1 MKMSLKIGLLILT
14 MVFSDKLAAQENT
27 QSNNNLLDY
36 YDTELF
42 QLDHNMVGG
51 LTLNFK
57 NRSSRTLFGIAKSM
71 KNNLIQ
77 YEDTN
82 RQYRSYR
89 GKTISGNILMW
100 GGMATMLAGVCITA
114 FGQMQSY
121 TVASTSITASGRM
134 QSYTAD
140 RNINVGAGLMLGGS
154 VSALIATFILSSGQ
168 ENIFNAVNLYNRHRI
183 DEYIDRDK

>member
-42 QLDHNMVGG
+42 QWEFNMFGG
-51 LTLNFK
+51 VTLNFK
-57 NRSSRTLFGIAKSM
+57 NRSSITMFGIPESM

-100 GGMATMLAGVCITA
+100 GGMAAMLAGASITA
-114 FGQMQSY
+114 FGGTQRY
-121 TVASTSITASGRM
+121 TAAGTSITVT

-140 RNINVGAGLMLGGS
+140 RNIKVGAGLMSGGL
-154 VSALIATFILSSGQ
+154 VSALIASFILSSGQ

-183 DEYIDRDK
+183 DEYIDRNR